1 MKYIILCGVVSIYA
15 CTNSN
20 NELHNDNVS
29 VVLNFQESPSEPQN
43 NPVIFFGSSFG
54 EFIQILH
61 KTGNYNKMLE
71 YTSIE
76 TRKKFGDSMLVD
88 YYQRVNFSYPLKLK
102 AYKNNILY
110 YQTTINATHRT
121 IQVPVVIEND
131 TCRIYLEKLDLE
143 KPFLGM

>member
-1 MKYIILCGVVSIYA
+1 MKYIILCGVVFIYA

-20 NELHNDNVS
+20 NELHNDNIS
-29 VVLNFQESPSEPQN
+29 VVLNFQESPSEQQN

-76 TRKKFGDSMLVD
+76 TRKQFGDSMLID

-102 AYKNNILY
+102 AYKNNNLY

-121 IQVPVVIEND
+121 IQIPVVIEND